1 MYSLSLSGM
10 LLYMKAKINFQ
21 NVFCNTFFPDSKL
34 IWGDEAD
41 SDRPATAWSSSLL
54 NKHSPCGSLIQRF
67 HTARTKSC
75 H

>member
-41 SDRPATAWSSSLL
+41 SDRPATAW
-54 NKHSPCGSLIQRF
+54 
-67 HTARTKSC
+67 
-75 H
+75 